1 MIYEENEKVRGFKCY
16 VRLILFLFRTHL
28 FHCIFVRK
36 NIVFVYNK
44 QLLTRVKHQHFR
56 RCFIG
61 IGIAKNLEENPEVET
76 SFPVWNLSTPHEA
89 MTCIKANMMD
99 IVLYIVLSCNR
110 LSDFSKGKGHFC
122 RCSRQLIMYSWS
134 SVCGVC

>member
-1 MIYEENEKVRGFKCY
+1 MKRKKKY
-16 VRLILFLFRTHL
+16 VGSNAMLGKYYFCLERISFIVSLWE
-28 FHCIFVRK
+28 K

-44 QLLTRVKHQHFR
+44 QLLTRVKHQRFR

-89 MTCIKANMMD
+89 KTCIKANMMD